1 MIRNKVFDKYDIIID
16 YVSGSSF
23 KQLKQVK
30 KPKITWLHCS
40 INYAI
45 ANKIPGRLKGYDK
58 IVCISDSFLSEFAKE
73 CPEYK
78 DKLIRIYNPID
89 YKQIT
94 QICKKQS
101 GYDGKYFLCVGRM
114 DSDKDIPTI
123 ISAFSDFYKREN
135 RPDIKMVFVGD
146 GNIANDMK
154 KMAGQSDA
162 AKNIVF
168 LGKIPK
174 PYGYMHGAMAHILSS
189 YNEGLPTVFS

>member
-1 MIRNKVFDKYDIIID
+1 
-16 YVSGSSF
+16 
-23 KQLKQVK
+23 
-30 KPKITWLHCS
+30 
-40 INYAI
+40 
-45 ANKIPGRLKGYDK
+45 
-58 IVCISDSFLSEFAKE
+58 
-73 CPEYK
+73 
-78 DKLIRIYNPID
+78 
-89 YKQIT
+89 
-94 QICKKQS
+94 
-101 GYDGKYFLCVGRM
+101 M

-189 YNEGLPTVFS
+189 YNEGLPTVLIESMAADTLNISSNCPSGPHEILLDGKAGILFEPGNVNELSNAMSDVFHNRVNVNAMKKCATKALDRFDVTKISEQIINLIKQEIKK